1 MDILV
6 ISDEES
12 ASYWDYFQPEKVQG
26 LDLILSC
33 GDLDPDYLSFLV
45 TMANCPL
52 LYVHGNH
59 DARYKVHAPE
69 GCTCIEDK
77 IYVHRGIRIL
87 GLGGACRYSDGPFQY
102 TQGQMERRVR
112 KMKWK
117 IWRQGGFDILL
128 AHAPAYGVDDADDR
142 AHAGFRAFTRLM
154 DAYQPKYF
162 LHGHIHLRYG
172 QEHVR
177 RMEYGRT
184 TIINGCGAYRFR
196 YDA

>member
-12 ASYWDYFQPEKVQG
+12 ASYWDYFRPEKVEG

-59 DARYKVHAPE
+59 DSKYKVHPPE
-69 GCTCIEDK
+69 GCICIEDT
-77 IYVHRGIRIL
+77 IYVHRGVRIL
-87 GLGGACRYSDGPFQY
+87 GLGGSYRYSDGPFQY
-102 TQGQMERRVR
+102 TQEQMQWRVR

-117 IWRQGGFDILL
+117 IWRQRGFDILL
-128 AHAPAYGVDDADDR
+128 AHAPAYGVDDAEDR
-142 AHAGFRAFTRLM
+142 AHTGFRAFTGLM
-154 DAYQPKYF
+154 DAHQPRYF
-162 LHGHIHLRYG
+162 LHGHIHLSYG
-172 QEHVR
+172 QDHVR
-177 RMEYGRT
+177 RMEYGAT
-184 TIINGCGAYRFR
+184 TIINGWNAYRFR
-196 YDA
+196 YEG